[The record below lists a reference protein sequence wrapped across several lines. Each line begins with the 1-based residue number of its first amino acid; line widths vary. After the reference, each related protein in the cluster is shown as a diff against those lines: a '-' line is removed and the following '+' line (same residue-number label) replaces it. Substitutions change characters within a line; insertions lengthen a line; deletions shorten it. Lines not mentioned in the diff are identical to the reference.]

1 MNHFKYKI
9 MKPTGDV
16 ESGIVD
22 LPYEDEFSV
31 ISYLESNDNA
41 IVIFVKKL
49 GFLSS
54 FFFVFLKQCFTKKLK
69 HKFIAEWLNNIS
81 IMIKAGMPL
90 ASALEE
96 SVADSERSDF
106 KKDVHDMVMGIQRGS
121 NFSGVI
127 EHKSRIFPKTVLY
140 LIRIG
145 EESGSLD
152 ERLKDAAEHLNRI
165 QAIVSDTKQALLYPF
180 FVFFT
185 MGGAMIFWFYYV
197 VPKIVALFSDMNVT
211 LPTLTL
217 IVIGISNFIQA
228 YIIEMLLSCFL
239 FVVIIIILY
248 RKNRKFRKFID
259 IIFLKLPIAG
269 ELIKISNLA
278 FITEYFALL
287 INAGIDIIQSV
298 KILEESVSNEVF
310 KDRLTEIKNRIAA
323 GTSIAEAFKQAHVFP
338 RFVCRMISIG
348 EVSGT
353 LTEQLQYVAGD
364 YRAKLAV
371 MVASLGKT
379 LEPVVLVIAGIIF
392 AVIMAGLFLP
402 IYDLVGKVSSM

>member
-1 MNHFKYKI
+1 

-31 ISYLESNDNA
+31 ISYLESNDNT

-49 GFLSS
+49 NFFSS
-54 FFFVFLKQCFTKKLK
+54 FFFVFLKQCFTKKIK

-81 IMIKAGMPL
+81 MMIKAGMPL
-90 ASALEE
+90 ALALEE
-96 SVADSERSDF
+96 SVEDSELPDF
-106 KKDVHDMVMGIQRGS
+106 KKDVHDMVMGIQRGN

-127 EHKSRIFPKTVLY
+127 ENKSRIFPKTVLY

-165 QAIVSDTKQALLYPF
+165 QAIVNDTKQALLYPS

-185 MGGAMIFWFYYV
+185 MGGAMIFWFYFV

-211 LPTLTL
+211 LPALTL
-217 IVIGISNFIQA
+217 IVIGISDFIQA
-228 YIIEMLLSCFL
+228 YIIEMILFCFL
-239 FVVIIIILY
+239 FVVTIIILY

-287 INAGIDIIQSV
+287 INAGIDIVQSV

-310 KDRLTEIKNRIAA
+310 KAKLTDIKNSISA
-323 GTSIAEAFKQAHVFP
+323 GTSIAEAFKETKIFP
-338 RFVCRMISIG
+338 KFIYCC
-348 EVSGT
+348 
-353 LTEQLQYVAGD
+353 
-364 YRAKLAV
+364 
-371 MVASLGKT
+371 
-379 LEPVVLVIAGIIF
+379 VII
-392 AVIMAGLFLP
+392 
-402 IYDLVGKVSSM
+402 